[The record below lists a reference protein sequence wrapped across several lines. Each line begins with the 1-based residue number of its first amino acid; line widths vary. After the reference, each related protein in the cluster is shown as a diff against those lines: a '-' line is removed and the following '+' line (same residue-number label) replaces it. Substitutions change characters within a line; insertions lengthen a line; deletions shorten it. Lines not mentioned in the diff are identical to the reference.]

1 MEDDGSLDKLPGK
14 EGAAIKRQMSRMKRN
29 FEGMLNLQGYLGL
42 CLLSILIT
50 NRLQLLKQIV

>member
-29 FEGMLNLQGYLGL
+29 FEGMLKFTGHPWCSL
-42 CLLSILIT
+42 CY
-50 NRLQLLKQIV
+50 RFP